1 MTHTAPLKAAPDAQ
15 GTASVSVSDS
25 DLIASATVKWENDS
39 NYDAL
44 STGLQTGRF
53 GGLPSH
59 TNAGEAV
66 VEVLRRCNWPV
77 DFRDFAAAIPH
88 FSPELN
94 LNSARGILRHLG
106 FETSEDSLRG
116 RNLQHLP
123 NGSFVVSA
131 SEDIWFVAAGDDGRF
146 VLRDPATG
154 QERPIRQ
161 RRLYRCLR
169 IKESALKP
177 NATSWSG
184 SWISNTIHRFAPE
197 NRTILLIIFLS
208 NTLVVIASL
217 SVGFIFDKVLPAK
230 AFDTLV
236 ALLVGIGILLCVD
249 LRLRRI
255 KSRIIAQVSGRI
267 EYIVSSTLFERLM
280 AFPLEM
286 VTGSSASD
294 QMNRLKHFE
303 TVRDFYAGPFV
314 AVIFELPFVAILLAA
329 MFFLDPVIGTILL
342 SFVALY
348 AVVGVVFYPKISR
361 GSRELGQLHNEC
373 MRLQEETLSQ
383 RHQIV
388 ARGLGAV
395 WSARITPRFSALSQ
409 ARHRLDAIWR
419 ILNSLI
425 TVATPLAIG
434 CVIFVGALRV
444 ISSDLTAGV
453 LIACTIIS
461 ARLLSP
467 VQQALLLAVRA
478 PDLLNL
484 FKQIDVMMRIKGRH
498 QSGHSQLAV
507 GLDHGRIAPDIHID
521 SLVLR
526 YPRSV
531 TAALKGISVKFDGG
545 SFTCITGEAGSG
557 KSSLLRAITGQY
569 SAQNGTVMIGQ
580 SNVNQFDT
588 RMRAKLIS
596 YLGHQSLQ
604 IHGSLAQN
612 LRLTKPDATDAELRA
627 ITQELSLLQSIE
639 DLADGFDTRFSH
651 ADRHR
656 FSPAFRT
663 KFAVAQI
670 LLNSPKVL
678 LLDEPEAGLSDEDET
693 AILNAIRRRAGQ
705 VTCLLVTHRPS
716 IMRQADKVL
725 LLNAGQIAFFG
736 GPEKLQSRSA

>member
-1 MTHTAPLKAAPDAQ
+1 MTRNALLDTLPGSQDAVLPPDHDPAAIVADAWE
-15 GTASVSVSDS
+15 TDS
-25 DLIASATVKWENDS
+25 K
-39 NYDAL
+39 YDAL
-44 STGLQTGRF
+44 SAGLQTGRF

-66 VEVLRRCNWPV
+66 VEVLRRCHWRV
-77 DFRDFAAAIPH
+77 DFRDFAAAVPH
-88 FSPELN
+88 FSPEFDLN
-94 LNSARGILRHLG
+94 AMRGILRHLG
-106 FETSEDSLRG
+106 FESWEDNVRG
-116 RNLQHLP
+116 RNLHHLP
-123 NGSFVVSA
+123 SGSFIVSA
-131 SEDIWFVAAGDDGRF
+131 DEDLLFVAVGVDGQL
-146 VLRDPATG
+146 VLRDPGTG
-154 QERPIRQ
+154 RERAIRK
-161 RRLYRCLR
+161 RRIYRCFLV
-169 IKESALKP
+169 KEASSKP
-177 NATSWSG
+177 DATVPSG
-184 SWISNTIHRFAPE
+184 GWVRNTFHRFAPE
-197 NRTILLIIFLS
+197 SRTILLIIFLS

-236 ALLVGIGILLCVD
+236 ALLAGLCILLYVD

-255 KSRIIAQVSGRI
+255 KSRIIARVSGRL
-267 EYIVSSTLFERLM
+267 EYIVSNTLFERLM
-280 AFPLEM
+280 SFPLEM

-314 AVIFELPFVAILLAA
+314 AVIFELPFVAILLTT
-329 MFFLDPVIGTILL
+329 MFFLDPVIGTVLLGFMIL
-342 SFVALY
+342 Y
-348 AVVGVVFYPKISR
+348 TVVGAVFYPKISR
-361 GSRELGQLHNEC
+361 GSKELGQLQSEC

-383 RHQIV
+383 RHQII

-395 WSARITPRFSALSQ
+395 WSERITPRFTALSQ
-409 ARHRLDAIWR
+409 ARHRLEAIWR

-444 ISSDLTAGV
+444 ISADLTAGV

-484 FKQIDVMMRIKGRH
+484 FKQIDIMMRIKGRH
-498 QSGHSQLAV
+498 QSGRSQFSV
-507 GLDHGRIAPDIHID
+507 GSDSGGVASDIHID

-526 YPRSV
+526 YPQSV
-531 TAALKGISVKFDGG
+531 TAALKGISVRFDGG

-557 KSSLLRAITGQY
+557 KSSLLRAIAGHY
-569 SAQNGTVMIGQ
+569 SAQNGTVMIGE

-588 RMRAKLIS
+588 RTRADLIS

-604 IHGSLAQN
+604 IHGTLAQN

-627 ITQELSLLQSIE
+627 ITQELSLLQSIQA
-639 DLADGFDTRFSH
+639 LPDGFDTRFSH
-651 ADRHR
+651 AERHR

-670 LLNSPKVL
+670 LLNCPKII
-678 LLDEPEAGLSDEDET
+678 LLDEPETGLSDEDQA
-693 AILNAIRRRAGQ
+693 AILNAIKRRAGE

-716 IMRQADKVL
+716 IMHQADKVL

-736 GPEKLQSRSA
+736 RPEKLQSRSG

>member
-1 MTHTAPLKAAPDAQ
+1 MTSASPLNATQDRQGSAFDA
-15 GTASVSVSDS
+15 VSDRAG
-25 DLIASATVKWENDS
+25 IASATSDWENDS

-44 STGLQTGRF
+44 SAGLRSGRF

-66 VEVLRRCNWPV
+66 VEVLRQCNWPV
-77 DFRDFAAAIPH
+77 DFRAFAAAVPH

-94 LNSARGILRHLG
+94 LNAARGILRNLG
-106 FETSEDSLRG
+106 FETAEDNLRG

-123 NGSFVVSA
+123 SGSFVVST
-131 SEDIWFVAAGDDGRF
+131 SEDILFIGANDNGRL
-146 VLRDPATG
+146 VLRDPVTG
-154 QERPIRQ
+154 QEQPIRQ
-161 RRLYRCLR
+161 RRLYRCFR
-169 IKESALKP
+169 VSQAHSKSGTTP
-177 NATSWSG
+177 VSG
-184 SWISNTIHRFAPE
+184 SWISNTFHRFAPE
-197 NRTILLIIFLS
+197 NRTILFIIFLS
-208 NTLVVIASL
+208 NTLIVIASL

-236 ALLVGIGILLCVD
+236 ALLAGICILLYVD

-267 EYIVSSTLFERLM
+267 EFIVSSTLFERLM

-342 SFVALY
+342 GFVVLY
-348 AVVGVVFYPKISR
+348 ALIGAIFYPKISR
-361 GSRELGQLHNEC
+361 GSKELSQLHNEC

-383 RHQIV
+383 RQQII

-395 WSARITPRFSALSQ
+395 WSARVTPRFTALSQ

-419 ILNSLI
+419 VLNSLI
-425 TVATPLAIG
+425 TVATPLATG
-434 CVIFVGALRV
+434 CVIFTGALRV
-444 ISSDLTAGV
+444 ISADLTAGV

-484 FKQIDVMMRIKGRH
+484 FKQIDVMMRIKGRN
-498 QSGHSQLAV
+498 QLDRSQFSI
-507 GLDHGRIAPDIHID
+507 GLDQGDTAPDIHID

-526 YPRSV
+526 YPQSV
-531 TAALKGISVKFDGG
+531 TAALKGISVRFDGG
-545 SFTCITGEAGSG
+545 SLTCITGEAGSG

-588 RMRAKLIS
+588 RTRASLIS

-604 IHGSLAQN
+604 IHGTLAQN

-627 ITQELSLLQSIE
+627 VTEELSLLQSIE
-639 DLADGFDTRFSH
+639 SLSDGFDTKFSH
-651 ADRHR
+651 ADRHQ

-670 LLNSPKVL
+670 LLNAPRIL

-693 AILNAIRRRAGQ
+693 AIMNAIKRRAGH

-725 LLNAGQIAFFG
+725 LLNAGQIDFFG
-736 GPEKLQSRSA
+736 GPEKLQSRNG